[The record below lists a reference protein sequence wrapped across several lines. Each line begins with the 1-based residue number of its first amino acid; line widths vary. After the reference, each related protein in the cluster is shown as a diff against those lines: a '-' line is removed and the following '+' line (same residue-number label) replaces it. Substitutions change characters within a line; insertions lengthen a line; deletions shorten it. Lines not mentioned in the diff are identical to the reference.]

1 MQPSESCERVRACCI
16 ALLHTAPH
24 TGAAFVGDPVT
35 NYVDWLAAEQD
46 AVGSYEVQIGID
58 LLMGDDA
65 RRNGAR
71 RLLKL
76 GRSELARQACEKL
89 LVNPQLAAVLD
100 KHVGRQPRGVNIEAR
115 VNRMVAATKKL
126 ERKPVDADVRSAASH
141 RLLTEQRQSRIRSGD
156 ADVRHRSS

>member
-1 MQPSESCERVRACCI
+1 VQPSESCERVRACCI

-115 VNRMVAATKKL
+115 VNRDGRRDEEARTQTGRCRCPLGGLSPFIDGAAPVAY
-126 ERKPVDADVRSAASH
+126 PVR
-141 RLLTEQRQSRIRSGD
+141 GC
-156 ADVRHRSS
+156 